1 MHAVVRLSS
10 MENSV
15 MGDAWIAGKP
25 ATLETAIAE
34 AAALLAA
41 SRQALIA
48 GLGTDIAGARA
59 AIALAERTGA
69 VIDHM
74 HSDALLRDLDVI
86 RSSGVMLTTP
96 SETYVRA
103 DTLLVVGPMLEARE
117 TELLQRLFEKLRNR
131 QRENR
136 VERRIFWLCP
146 GAEHTKGALG
156 AVSATT
162 VGKEPKELPALAAA
176 LRARMAG
183 RPTGKAPVAPNT
195 LDEVLAGL
203 KASRFGVA
211 IWQPET
217 LDELTIEMMCGL
229 VNDLNATT
237 RFSTLPLPCADN
249 AIGILQT
256 CGWMTGMPMR
266 TGFGR
271 GFPEHDPWRFD
282 GTRLVESGETDCVV
296 WISAYRAHAP
306 HWRDPPPIIALTGR
320 KAGFPTSPR
329 VHIEVGRPGID
340 HAAVVHQALTGT
352 LTAVDAMHPSDA
364 ISTAEAIQR
373 ISSALPEGQPS

>member
-1 MHAVVRLSS
+1 
-10 MENSV
+10 

-74 HSDALLRDLDVI
+74 HSDALLRVLDVI

-131 QRENR
+131 
-136 VERRIFWLCP
+136 ERRNGRIFWLCP
-146 GAEHTKGALG
+146 GAEQAKGALS
-156 AVSATT
+156 AVSATA
-162 VGKEPKELPALAAA
+162 VGKAPKELPALAAA

-183 RPTGKAPVAPNT
+183 QPTGKAPVARNT

-211 IWQPET
+211 IWRPET

-237 RFSTLPLPCADN
+237 RFFTLPLPSADN

-306 HWRDPPPIIALTGR
+306 TWRDPPPIIALTGR
-320 KAGFPTSPR
+320 EAGFRTSPR

-340 HAAVVHQALTGT
+340 HAAVIHQSLTGT
-352 LTAVDAMHPSDA
+352 LTAVDATHPSDA

-373 ISSALPEGQPS
+373 ISSALPEDRPC

>member
-1 MHAVVRLSS
+1 MR
-10 MENSV
+10 
-15 MGDAWIAGKP
+15 DAWIAGKP

-34 AAALLAA
+34 AAALLTA

-59 AIALAERTGA
+59 AIALAERIGA

-74 HSDALLRDLDVI
+74 HSKALLHNLDVV
-86 RSSGVMLTTP
+86 RSSGVMMTTP
-96 SETYVRA
+96 SETYVDA
-103 DTLLVVGPMLEARE
+103 DTLLVVGSTFEAGE
-117 TELLQRLFEKLRNR
+117 TELLQRLFGKLRNH
-131 QRENR
+131 QGQNS
-136 VERRIFWLCP
+136 VARRIFWLCP
-146 GAEHTKGALG
+146 GAEQANRALSE
-156 AVSATT
+156 ASLTT
-162 VGKEPKELPALAAA
+162 VGKEPNELPALAAA

-195 LDEVLAGL
+195 LDEVLTAL

-211 IWQPET
+211 IWRPET

-237 RFSTLPLPCADN
+237 RFSTLPLPSADN
-249 AIGILQT
+249 ATGVLQT

-266 TGFGR
+266 MGFGR
-271 GFPEHDPWRFD
+271 GIPEHDPWRFD

-306 HWRDPPPIIALTGR
+306 LWRVSPAIIALTGR
-320 KAGFPTSPR
+320 DTRFRTPPH
-329 VHIEVGRPGID
+329 VHIEVGRPGTD
-340 HAAVVHQALTGT
+340 HAAVVHESLTGT
-352 LTAVDAMHPSDA
+352 LTAIDATHPSDA
-364 ISTAEAIQR
+364 ISTAEAIRR
-373 ISSALPEGQPS
+373 ISSALPEEQSC

>member
-1 MHAVVRLSS
+1 
-10 MENSV
+10 

-25 ATLETAIAE
+25 AALETAISE
-34 AAALLAA
+34 AAALLTA

-59 AIALAERTGA
+59 AIALAERIGA

-74 HSDALLRDLDVI
+74 NSGALLHDLDVI

-103 DTLLVVGPMLEARE
+103 DTLLVVGPIHEAGE
-117 TELLQRLFEKLRNR
+117 AELLQRLFGKLPNR
-131 QRENR
+131 QWQHS

-146 GAEHTKGALG
+146 GAEQAKRAFN
-156 AVSATT
+156 AVNAIT

-183 RPTGKAPVAPNT
+183 RSTGKASVAPNT

-217 LDELTIEMMCGL
+217 LDELIIEMMCGL
-229 VNDLNATT
+229 VNDLNSTS
-237 RFSTLPLPCADN
+237 RFSTLPLPPADN
-249 AIGILQT
+249 AIGVLQT

-306 HWRDPPPIIALTGR
+306 LWRDPPPIIALTGR
-320 KAGFPTSPR
+320 DAGFRMPPH

-340 HAAVVHQALTGT
+340 HAAVAHQSLTGT
-352 LTAVDAMHPSDA
+352 LAAVGATHSSDA

-373 ISSALPEGQPS
+373 ISSTLPEG

>member
-1 MHAVVRLSS
+1 
-10 MENSV
+10 MENSG

-25 ATLETAIAE
+25 ATLDAAIAE
-34 AAALLAA
+34 AAALLTA

-69 VIDHM
+69 VVDHM
-74 HSDALLRDLDVI
+74 HSKALLCDLDVI

-96 SETYVRA
+96 TETYVRA
-103 DTLLVVGPMLEARE
+103 DTLLVVGPMLEAVE
-117 TELLQRLFEKLRNR
+117 TELLQRLFGKLRNR
-131 QRENR
+131 RGQNS

-146 GAEHTKGALG
+146 GAEQATRALST
-156 AVSATT
+156 VSATV

-183 RPTGKAPVAPNT
+183 RATGKAPVSPNT
-195 LDEVLAGL
+195 LDEVSTSL

-237 RFSTLPLPCADN
+237 RFSTLPLPSGDN
-249 AIGILQT
+249 AIGVLQT
-256 CGWMTGMPMR
+256 CGWMTGLPMR

-271 GFPEHDPWRFD
+271 GIPEHDPWRFD

-306 HWRDPPPIIALTGR
+306 LWGDPPPIIALTGR
-320 KAGFPTSPR
+320 DAAFRTPPR
-329 VHIEVGRPGID
+329 VHIDVGRPGID
-340 HAAVVHQALTGT
+340 HAAVVHQSLTGT
-352 LTAVDAMHPSDA
+352 LTAVDAMHPSDV

-373 ISSALPEGQPS
+373 ISSALPEGQPC

>member
-1 MHAVVRLSS
+1 
-10 MENSV
+10 
-15 MGDAWIAGKP
+15 MGDAWIVGKP
-25 ATLETAIAE
+25 AALESAVAE
-34 AAALLAA
+34 AAALLTA

-69 VIDHM
+69 VVDHM
-74 HSDALLRDLDVI
+74 QSHALLRDLDVI

-103 DTLLVVGPMLEARE
+103 DTLLVVGPMLQARE
-117 TELLQRLFEKLRNR
+117 TELLQRLFGKLRNR
-131 QRENR
+131 QEQNSF
-136 VERRIFWLCP
+136 ERRIFWLCG
-146 GAEHTKGALG
+146 GAEQANRALNGVGAITL
-156 AVSATT
+156 
-162 VGKEPKELPALAAA
+162 GKEPKELPALAAA

-183 RPTGKAPVAPNT
+183 RPTGTAPVAPNT

-217 LDELTIEMMCGL
+217 LDELTIEMLCGL

-237 RFSTLPLPCADN
+237 RFSTLPLPSPDN
-249 AIGILQT
+249 AIGVLQT

-266 TGFGR
+266 TSFGR

-306 HWRDPPPIIALTGR
+306 LWRDPPPIIALTGR
-320 KAGFPTSPR
+320 DAGFRTPPR

-340 HAAVVHQALTGT
+340 HAAVVHQSLTGT
-352 LTAVDAMHPSDA
+352 LTAVDATHPSDA
-364 ISTAEAIQR
+364 ISTAEAIER
-373 ISSALPEGQPS
+373 ISSALPDGRPC

>member
-1 MHAVVRLSS
+1 
-10 MENSV
+10 MENSG
-15 MGDAWIAGKP
+15 MRDAWIAGKP

-34 AAALLAA
+34 AAALLGT

-59 AIALAERTGA
+59 AIALADRTGA

-74 HSDALLRDLDVI
+74 HSNALFRDLDVI

-96 SETYVRA
+96 TETYVRA
-103 DTLLVVGPMLEARE
+103 DTLLVVGPLLEAGE
-117 TELLQRLFEKLRNR
+117 TELLQRLFDKLRNG
-131 QRENR
+131 QTS
-136 VERRIFWLCP
+136 VERRIIWLCP
-146 GAEHTKGALG
+146 EAEQANRAFG
-156 AVSATT
+156 AVRATN
-162 VGKEPKELPALAAA
+162 VGKELKQLPALAAA

-183 RPTGKAPVAPNT
+183 RPTGEAPVAAGT
-195 LDEVLAGL
+195 LDEVLTIL

-217 LDELTIEMMCGL
+217 IDELTIEMVCGL

-237 RFSTLPLPCADN
+237 RFSTLPLPSADN
-249 AIGILQT
+249 AIGVLQT

-271 GFPEHDPWRFD
+271 GIPEHDPWRFD
-282 GTRLVESGETDCVV
+282 GKRLVESGETDCVV
-296 WISAYRAHAP
+296 WISAYRAEAP
-306 HWRDPPPIIALTGR
+306 VWRDSPPIIALTGR
-320 KAGFPTSPR
+320 HAGFRTPPR

-340 HAAVVHQALTGT
+340 HAAVVHQSLTGT
-352 LTAVDAMHPSDA
+352 LTAVDATHPSDA
-364 ISTAEAIQR
+364 ISTAEVIQR
-373 ISSALPEGQPS
+373 ISSALSEGQPC

>member
-1 MHAVVRLSS
+1 
-10 MENSV
+10 MENSG

-34 AAALLAA
+34 AAALLTA

-74 HSDALLRDLDVI
+74 HSDPLLRDLNVI

-103 DTLLVVGPMLEARE
+103 DALLVVGPMLEASE
-117 TELLQRLFEKLRNR
+117 TELLQRLFRKLRIR
-131 QRENR
+131 QGQNS

-146 GAEHTKGALG
+146 GAEQAKRALS

-162 VGKEPKELPALAAA
+162 VGKEPRELPALAAA

-183 RPTGKAPVAPNT
+183 RLTGNAPAASNT
-195 LDEVLAGL
+195 LDEILTGL

-217 LDELTIEMMCGL
+217 LDELTIEMICGL

-237 RFSTLPLPCADN
+237 RFSTLPLPSADN
-249 AIGILQT
+249 AIGVLQT
-256 CGWMTGMPMR
+256 CGWMTGMPIR

-306 HWRDPPPIIALTGR
+306 RWRDPPPIIALTGR
-320 KAGFPTSPR
+320 DAGFRSPPR

-340 HAAVVHQALTGT
+340 HAAVVHQSLTGT
-352 LTAVDAMHPSDA
+352 LTAVDATHPSDA
-364 ISTAEAIQR
+364 ISTAEAIKR
-373 ISSALPEGQPS
+373 ISSALSEGQPC

>member
-1 MHAVVRLSS
+1 MR
-10 MENSV
+10 
-15 MGDAWIAGKP
+15 DAWIAGKP
-25 ATLETAIAE
+25 ATLEIAIAE
-34 AAALLAA
+34 AAALLSA

-74 HSDALLRDLDVI
+74 RSNALLRDLDVI

-96 SETYVRA
+96 TETYVHA
-103 DTLLVVGPMLEARE
+103 DTLLVVGPMREAGD
-117 TELLQRLFEKLRNR
+117 TELLQRLFDKLRNR
-131 QRENR
+131 RGQNS
-136 VERRIFWLCP
+136 VERRIIWLCP
-146 GAEHTKGALG
+146 GAEQANRALS
-156 AVSATT
+156 AVNATT
-162 VGKEPKELPALAAA
+162 VGKELKQLPALAAA

-183 RPTGKAPVAPNT
+183 RPTGEAPVAPST
-195 LDEVLAGL
+195 LDEVLTAL
-203 KASRFGVA
+203 KASQFGVV

-237 RFSTLPLPCADN
+237 RFSTLPLPSADN
-249 AIGILQT
+249 AIGVLQT

-271 GFPEHDPWRFD
+271 GFPEHNPWRFD

-306 HWRDPPPIIALTGR
+306 LWRDSPPIIALTGR
-320 KAGFPTSPR
+320 DASFQTPPR

-340 HAAVVHQALTGT
+340 HAAVVHQSLTGT
-352 LTAVDAMHPSDA
+352 LAAVDATHPSDA

-373 ISSALPEGQPS
+373 ISSALSEGRPC

>member
-1 MHAVVRLSS
+1 
-10 MENSV
+10 MENSG
-15 MGDAWIAGKP
+15 MRDAWIAGKP
-25 ATLETAIAE
+25 ATLEIAIAE
-34 AAALLAA
+34 AAALLSA

-48 GLGTDIAGARA
+48 GLGTDVAGARA

-74 HSDALLRDLDVI
+74 RSNALLRDLDVI

-96 SETYVRA
+96 TETYVRA
-103 DTLLVVGPMLEARE
+103 DTLLVVGPMLEAGE
-117 TELLQRLFEKLRNR
+117 TDLLQRLFDKLRNR
-131 QRENR
+131 QGQNS
-136 VERRIFWLCP
+136 VERRIIWLCP
-146 GAEHTKGALG
+146 GVEQANRALG
-156 AVSATT
+156 AVSAAT
-162 VGKEPKELPALAAA
+162 VGKELKQLPAVAAA

-183 RPTGKAPVAPNT
+183 RPTGEAPVAPST
-195 LDEVLAGL
+195 LDEVLTAL

-237 RFSTLPLPCADN
+237 RFSTLPLPSADN
-249 AIGILQT
+249 AIGVLQT

-306 HWRDPPPIIALTGR
+306 LWDDSPPIIALTGR
-320 KAGFPTSPR
+320 EAGFRAPPR

-340 HAAVVHQALTGT
+340 HAAVVHQSFTGT
-352 LTAVDAMHPSDA
+352 LTAVDATHPSDA
-364 ISTAEAIQR
+364 ISTAEAIHR
-373 ISSALPEGQPS
+373 ISSALSEGQPC

>member
-1 MHAVVRLSS
+1 
-10 MENSV
+10 MENSG
-15 MGDAWIAGKP
+15 MRDAWIAGKP

-34 AAALLAA
+34 AAGLLAA

-74 HSDALLRDLDVI
+74 HSNALLRDLDVI

-103 DTLLVVGPMLEARE
+103 DTLLVVGPMLKAGE
-117 TELLQRLFEKLRNR
+117 TELLQRLFGKLRNR
-131 QRENR
+131 QMQNA
-136 VERRIFWLCP
+136 VERRILWLCP
-146 GAEHTKGALG
+146 GAEQTNRELG
-156 AVSATT
+156 AESATT
-162 VGKEPKELPALAAA
+162 TFGKELKELPALAAA

-183 RPTGKAPVAPNT
+183 RPTEKAPVTLNT
-195 LDEVLAGL
+195 LDAVLTAL

-217 LDELTIEMMCGL
+217 LDELTIEMVCGL

-237 RFSTLPLPCADN
+237 RFSTLPLPSADN
-249 AIGILQT
+249 AIGVLQT

-271 GFPEHDPWRFD
+271 GIPEHDPWRFD

-306 HWRDPPPIIALTGR
+306 RWRDSPPIIALTGPD
-320 KAGFPTSPR
+320 AGFRTPPG

-340 HAAVVHQALTGT
+340 HAGVMHQSLTGT
-352 LTAVDAMHPSDA
+352 LTAVDATHPSDA
-364 ISTAEAIQR
+364 ISTAEVIRR
-373 ISSALPEGQPS
+373 ISSALPEEQSC

>member
-1 MHAVVRLSS
+1 MR
-10 MENSV
+10 
-15 MGDAWIAGKP
+15 DAWIAGKP

-34 AAALLAA
+34 AAALLSA

-48 GLGTDIAGARA
+48 GLGTDVAGARA
-59 AIALAERTGA
+59 AVALAKRTGA

-74 HSDALLRDLDVI
+74 HSNALLRDLDVI

-96 SETYVRA
+96 TETYVRA
-103 DTLLVVGPMLEARE
+103 DTLILVGPMLEAGE
-117 TELLQRLFEKLRNR
+117 TELLQRLFGELRNR
-131 QRENR
+131 QGQSG

-146 GAEHTKGALG
+146 GAEQAKHTLS
-156 AVSATT
+156 AVSTT
-162 VGKEPKELPALAAA
+162 TIGKELKELPALAAA

-183 RPTGKAPVAPNT
+183 RATGEAPVAPST
-195 LDEVLAGL
+195 LDEVLTAL

-217 LDELTIEMMCGL
+217 LDELTIEMVCGL

-237 RFSTLPLPCADN
+237 RFSTLPLPSADN
-249 AIGILQT
+249 AIGVLQT

-271 GFPEHDPWRFD
+271 GNPEHDPWRFD
-282 GTRLVESGETDCVV
+282 GARLVESGETDCVV
-296 WISAYRAHAP
+296 WISAYRAQAP
-306 HWRDPPPIIALTGR
+306 HWRDSPPIIALTGR
-320 KAGFPTSPR
+320 DAGFRTPPLI
-329 VHIEVGRPGID
+329 HIEVGRPGID
-340 HAAVVHQALTGT
+340 HAAVMHQSLTGT
-352 LTAVDAMHPSDA
+352 LTAFDATRPSDA

-373 ISSALPEGQPS
+373 ISSALLEGQPC